1 MISKGNSVTYGFYWR
16 FKTIDDYLCA
26 VTVSYN
32 LSNVAL
38 ICEYVDNKSNKKYAV
53 GIQIGYSKV
62 TTKQVSKE
70 KLPTLNIYKES
81 APFEESIYIDL
92 REKLSN
98 IFKKIGSKKAKL
110 IAQVKKLKIRIK
122 KR

>member
-1 MISKGNSVTYGFYWR
+1 MTIFCVKGIIISIRTAVITHTEPSHCVT
-16 FKTIDDYLCA
+16 
-26 VTVSYN
+26 
-32 LSNVAL
+32 
-38 ICEYVDNKSNKKYAV
+38 
-53 GIQIGYSKV
+53 
-62 TTKQVSKE
+62 
-70 KLPTLNIYKES
+70 YKES